1 MIPPYGDIIERKIYY
16 ARDHMQRADNFC
28 ALGLIEIEISGI
40 TVIFKPA
47 KSRLA
52 RTELAKISLDI
63 AMTNHSFAVSRKSKI
78 AQARTAI
85 LVRTHGVMVFA
96 IENLTIKMYCQN
108 RH

>member
-1 MIPPYGDIIERKIYY
+1 
-16 ARDHMQRADNFC
+16 MQRADNFC